1 MAVHSAASPAPSPA
15 VEELSLFDIQ
25 EARSDTHADPVQP
38 VAAVGPPTIS
48 DFELIALMHDLGVD
62 DSRAEGDDLDAGLMA
77 GQEEDV
83 SAAGTVWSGAR
94 IAEHVPAGP
103 GVASLLAASVPR
115 AATDWELPGIA
126 SNYRRL
132 AAWAQAGELAAVAEI
147 AARSAA
153 ANPRIGTDEDGR
165 PDRLPP
171 EAAAQVALEM
181 QMSQPAAADW
191 VDLAIDLRW
200 RLPLTGTSLSAGV
213 IDLARARI
221 IAEGTAVLPDELVS
235 AVEERVL
242 PNAADQTTGQLRGA
256 VRRAVLAADPTGAEQ
271 RRKDTERRAKVA
283 LYPDENGAATL
294 TGSSLPG
301 VHAAAAMARITAMA
315 RALKSSGA
323 EGGLDLLR
331 AHIYLGLLL
340 GTMPLIP
347 PPADGPPNPPPPPD
361 DSPSAEFLLPDPPP
375 SDAHSPDSPSPDSP
389 SPDSPGAQAD
399 SRSSASEDRA
409 AGRPGAGGPA
419 RSPRPD
425 QPDCPG
431 GDESPPTPWQ
441 DIPPP
446 ADRDAP
452 PDDSNA
458 ATAADMIFPDPHDTE
473 EDDRAEVPSPDWPT
487 LPAQVPGGATAPS
500 DRDGSPRPP
509 AAGLL
514 DVLVPWSA
522 LTGQASEP
530 ARLSRIG
537 PVTSLQAQQLLV
549 LAARS
554 PQTEW
559 RIVLT
564 DGDGCAA
571 AVERGRPTWHPRS
584 GRSAGTQRIATTETG
599 VVGRVTIVIRETWLT
614 TQSATHADC
623 PLPLREIVA
632 MAERAAARA
641 AARLGAERAARS
653 GSGDRGCAHTRASAC
668 YRPPPRL
675 RELVAARDLTCRFGP
690 CGQPA
695 WRTDLDHTVPWHK
708 GGRTC
713 SCNLGGCCRTHH
725 KIKQLPGWS
734 LRQPRPGVFVW
745 TTSAGRSY
753 LVQPDRYPA

>member
-1 MAVHSAASPAPSPA
+1 MAVSHSAASPAASPA
-15 VEELSLFDIQ
+15 VEELALFDAQ
-25 EARSDTHADPVQP
+25 QARMDAHPDLPVQP
-38 VAAVGPPTIS
+38 VAAAGPATIS

-62 DSRAEGDDLDAGLMA
+62 DSRAEGDELDAGLMA
-77 GQEEDV
+77 SQDEDAC
-83 SAAGTVWSGAR
+83 AAGAVWSGAR

-126 SNYRRL
+126 SSYRRL

-153 ANPRIGTDEDGR
+153 ANPRIGTDDDGR

-181 QMSQPAAADW
+181 QMSQPAAAEW
-191 VDLAIDLRW
+191 VDLAIGLRW
-200 RLPLTGTSLSAGV
+200 RLPLTGAALSAGI
-213 IDLARARI
+213 IDLPRARI
-221 IAEGTAVLPDELVS
+221 IAEGTAVLPDELAS
-235 AVEERVL
+235 AVEDRVL
-242 PNAADQTTGQLRGA
+242 PSAADQTTGQLRGA

-271 RRKDTERRAKVA
+271 RRKDTERRAKIA
-283 LYPDENGAATL
+283 LYPDENGTATL

-347 PPADGPPNPPPPPD
+347 PPADGPPDPPPPAGGPPNPPPP
-361 DSPSAEFLLPDPPP
+361 A
-375 SDAHSPDSPSPDSP
+375 DSPSPEFHAPDTPSSDAASPDSSSPGSP
-389 SPDSPGAQAD
+389 SPDFPLP
-399 SRSSASEDRA
+399 
-409 AGRPGAGGPA
+409 AGDGPA
-419 RSPRPD
+419 N

-452 PDDSNA
+452 PDDPNA
-458 ATAADMIFPDPHDTE
+458 ATAADMIFPDRRDTE

-487 LPAQVPGGATAPS
+487 LPAQVPGSATTPS
-500 DRDGSPRPP
+500 DREGSPRPP
-509 AAGLL
+509 TGLL

-522 LTGQASEP
+522 LTGQTSES
-530 ARLSRIG
+530 ARVSRIG

-564 DGDGCAA
+564 DGDGRAI
-571 AVERGRPTWHPRS
+571 AVERARPTWHPRS
-584 GRSAGTQRIATTETG
+584 GRSPGTQRSATTESG
-599 VVGRVTIVIRETWLT
+599 VVGRVTIAIRETWLA
-614 TQSATHADC
+614 TQPATHADC
-623 PLPLREIVA
+623 PLPVREIVA
-632 MAERAAARA
+632 MAEHAAVRAI
-641 AARLGAERAARS
+641 ARLDAERVARS
-653 GSGDRGCAHTRASAC
+653 GSGDSGCAHTTASTS

-695 WRTDLDHTVPWHK
+695 WRTDLDHTLPWHK

-725 KIKQLPGWS
+725 KVKQLPGWS
-734 LRQPRPGVFVW
+734 LLQPRPGVFVW
-745 TTSAGRSY
+745 TTPAGRRY